1 MVILRPDQNDYDKPA
16 TFKDMPILSNGFKKS
31 ADWGKLMNC
40 SVAADLNDL
49 VRNGEIRQLIR
60 LNPLEFVDAERGGM
74 IADNGEGKTNLIEAV
89 YLSSIGKSFRTS
101 RDNDL
106 IRFGQEYAVVQVS
119 AEKKYTDTRVEIII
133 KRGAGKNIRRDGSVI
148 HRSSELLENIIVVV
162 FSPEDLKIVKE
173 EPEKRRKFIDRELSL
188 IEPAYYSCLGNYKK
202 ALLQRNSY
210 LKEDYIDE
218 SLLSLWD
225 DSLIKYGSELMKM
238 RKKFIQ
244 RINDI
249 SGRIH
254 EEITGGKEKL
264 TIEYD
269 PNIPYDDDF
278 ENQSLIFA
286 ETLNRA
292 LPTDL
297 KMRTTTKGPHK
308 DDMNFFTGDINIRN
322 YGSQGQQRTCALSLK
337 LAELDFIREE
347 TGEEGILLLDD
358 VMSELDEERRL
369 FLIGALKENQ
379 LFITATDIDER
390 LLENY
395 PDAKVIR
402 IEKGKRK
409 E

>member
-1 MVILRPDQNDYDKPA
+1 MYIKEV
-16 TFKDMPILSNGFKKS
+16 
-31 ADWGKLMNC
+31 KLKNF
-40 SVAADLNDL
+40 
-49 VRNGEIRQLIR
+49 RNYEDFS
-60 LNPLEFVDAERGGM
+60 LEFDKNVNLIIGKNAQ
-74 IADNGEGKTNLIEAV
+74 GKTNLIEAV

-119 AEKKYTDTRVEIII
+119 AEKKYTDTKVEILL
-133 KRGAGKNIRRDGSVI
+133 KRGVGKSIRRDGSVI
-148 HRSSELLENIIVVV
+148 HRSSQLLENIIVVV

-188 IEPAYYSCLGNYKK
+188 IKPAYYNCLGNYKK
-202 ALLQRNSY
+202 ALQQRNSY
-210 LKEDYIDE
+210 LKEDFVEE

-238 RKKFIQ
+238 RKRFIE
-244 RINDI
+244 RINEI

-254 EEITGGKEKL
+254 GKITGGKENL
-264 TIEYD
+264 TIEYE
-269 PNIPYDDDF
+269 PNIPYDEDF
-278 ENQSLIFA
+278 EKQSLIFA
-286 ETLNRA
+286 ETLNRS

-308 DDMNFFTGDINIRN
+308 DDMIFYAGDINIRN

-337 LAELDFIREE
+337 LAELDFIKEE

-369 FLIGALKENQ
+369 FLIGALTENQ
-379 LFITATDIDER
+379 LFITATDVDEG
-390 LLENY
+390 LLKSY
-395 PDAKVIR
+395 PDAKVIQ
-402 IEKGKRK
+402 IENGKRK